1 MTQFQLPFRK
11 FLLIAFVMPGNEEKI
26 GLALIVRLENGETV
40 VVDAR
45 GQTRR
50 IVVATT

>member
-1 MTQFQLPFRK
+1 
-11 FLLIAFVMPGNEEKI
+11 MPGNEEKI

-40 VVDAR
+40 AVDAR

-50 IVVATT
+50 IVVTTM